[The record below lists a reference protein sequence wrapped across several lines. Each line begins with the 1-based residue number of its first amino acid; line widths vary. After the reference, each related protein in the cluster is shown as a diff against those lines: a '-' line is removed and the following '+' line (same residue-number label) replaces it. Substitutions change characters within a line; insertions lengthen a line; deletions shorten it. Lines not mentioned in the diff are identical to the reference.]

1 MFEPK
6 FTYTDRLVSQLIKLE
21 GNKASI
27 QALDLNYN
35 VKYKLTLNAKAT
47 DIFHIA
53 RMLENEISLK
63 DAEKIATG
71 IKPEGIDEN
80 KFIILQNFR
89 NVLEFNRSQ
98 MVDSY
103 AEMDFAILLH
113 LNKLVTANWTEAWNS
128 KFRAAGDNLDERND
142 DWAELRD
149 KKLESPEVTAEMGSL
164 VQWYKDI
171 TPTLTPLV
179 RFAIL
184 IYGLIEIYPFI
195 AGNQFTLLAVA
206 DYLLLKN
213 NLSSR
218 SFLSIVRN
226 FDVNMEKYVEAI
238 QLSRKNYDLAYWLE
252 AFVES
257 VNKDLLEIKE
267 GINDYIMEDERA
279 KKQPF
284 LDLNPRQL
292 KVLRYLQNVPYIK
305 REDYCHMMDVSTMTA
320 FRDVNDLVRKKLLK
334 VEGQGRGTKYRLA
347 TM

>member
-21 GNKASI
+21 ANKTSI
-27 QALDLNYN
+27 LGLDLNYN
-35 VKYKLTLNAKAT
+35 VKYKLTLNAKAL
-47 DIFHIA
+47 DIFHVA
-53 RMLENEISLK
+53 RMIENEISLK

-71 IKPEGIDEN
+71 IKPEGMDES
-80 KFIILQNFR
+80 KFIVLQNFR
-89 NVLEFNRSQ
+89 NVVEFNRSQ

-103 AEMDFAILLH
+103 AEIDFAILLH
-113 LNKLVTANWTEAWNS
+113 LNKLITANWQEAWNA
-128 KFRAAGDNLDERND
+128 KFRAAGDELNETYD

-149 KKLESPEVTAEMGSL
+149 KRLEAGEVTSEMGSL

-171 TPTLTPLV
+171 TPTLTPLI
-179 RFAIL
+179 RFAIFF
-184 IYGLIEIYPFI
+184 YGLIEIYPFI
-195 AGNQFTLLAVA
+195 AGNKLTILAIA
-206 DYLLLKN
+206 DYLLLKSQ
-213 NLSSR
+213 LASKSYV
-218 SFLSIVRN
+218 SIVRN
-226 FDVNMEKYVEAI
+226 FDVNIDKYVEAI

-257 VNKDLLEIKE
+257 VNKDLIEIKE

>member
-21 GNKASI
+21 GNKISI
-27 QALDLNYN
+27 HSLDLNYN

-53 RMLENEISLK
+53 RMLENEVSLK

-71 IKPEGIDEN
+71 IKPDGIDES
-80 KFIILQNFR
+80 KFVLLQNFR

-103 AEMDFAILLH
+103 AEMDFAILTH
-113 LNKLVTANWTEAWNS
+113 LNKLVTANWSEAWNA
-128 KFRAAGDNLDERND
+128 KFRAAGDELDEKFD
-142 DWAELRD
+142 DWSELRD
-149 KKLESPEVTAEMGSL
+149 KKLEPAEVTEEMGSL

-184 IYGLIEIYPFI
+184 LYGLIEIFPFI
-195 AGNQFTLLAVA
+195 AGNKFTILAVA
-206 DYLLLKN
+206 DYLMLKN
-213 NLSSR
+213 GLASKAYVSV
-218 SFLSIVRN
+218 IRN
-226 FDVNMEKYVEAI
+226 FDSNMEKYLEAI
-238 QLSRKNYDLAYWLE
+238 HMSRKNYDLAYWLE
-252 AFVES
+252 AFIES

-334 VEGQGRGTKYRLA
+334 VEGQGRGTKYRLS